1 MLSEIKKSLFL
12 KKSAKFI
19 YTQQLFNF
27 IMKFNKLIPELSV
40 TNFENSINFYTKILG
55 FKIEYKR
62 DESKF
67 AMISFQGSQLMIEE
81 INNHWSTGKLKKPFG
96 RGINFQIEVDKIQPI
111 LDSLEQNNYPIF
123 VEPKENWYRQDNQL
137 LGNKEFLIQD
147 PDGYLLR
154 FAEDLGTKPL

>member
-1 MLSEIKKSLFL
+1 
-12 KKSAKFI
+12 
-19 YTQQLFNF
+19 
-27 IMKFNKLIPELSV
+27 MKFNKLIPELSV
-40 TNFENSINFYTKILG
+40 SSFEKSLNFYTVILG

-67 AMISFQGSQLMIEE
+67 AMLSFQGSQIMIEE
-81 INNHWSTGKLKKPFG
+81 VNNHWSTGELEYPFG

-111 LDSLEQNNYPIF
+111 LNILKKRKYPIF
-123 VEPKENWYRQDNQL
+123 IEPKENWYRQDNVL

-154 FAEDLGTKPL
+154 FSEDMETKPL